1 MGLKNVTFFQVNN
14 ENVMQSKYL
23 DAIRNARSFFQYPAQ
38 CALEQNPG
46 NMYLAYVLPKKY
58 M

>member
-1 MGLKNVTFFQVNN
+1 
-14 ENVMQSKYL
+14 MQSKYL
-23 DAIRNARSFFQYPAQ
+23 DAIRNTRSFFQYPAQ

-46 NMYLAYVLPKKY
+46 NMYVLAKKY